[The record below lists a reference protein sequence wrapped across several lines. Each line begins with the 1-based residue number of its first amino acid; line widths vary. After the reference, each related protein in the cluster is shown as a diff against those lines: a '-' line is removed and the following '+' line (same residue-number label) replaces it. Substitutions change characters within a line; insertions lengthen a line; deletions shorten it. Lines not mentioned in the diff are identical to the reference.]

1 MWDDFRAALERVLLN
16 YEERVMLVISDQER
30 ESLLVQFFGLDEG
43 RGQDCVVA
51 QLGFRDTGDV
61 FSSELVSQL
70 EQLGFEEQYE
80 YGERWLWQRDLPWP
94 TPSKAIAETVQA
106 CLLRLRDI
114 GGMSGPERLQ
124 YRAWCYPEPPGPSG
138 SFEGLDPGEDSVA
151 FPSLGIAQ
159 QPRETW

>member
-61 FSSELVSQL
+61 FFFRVGVSARTV
-70 EQLGFEEQYE
+70 GF
-80 YGERWLWQRDLPWP
+80 
-94 TPSKAIAETVQA
+94 
-106 CLLRLRDI
+106 
-114 GGMSGPERLQ
+114 
-124 YRAWCYPEPPGPSG
+124 
-138 SFEGLDPGEDSVA
+138 
-151 FPSLGIAQ
+151 
-159 QPRETW
+159 